1 MQRRQK
7 LEATSNSC
15 IFLTQLG
22 GGGGESDPVVIWR
35 SKASRCLHSFRDR
48 FDSFRYRTRPANVH
62 YFSNAKSSMTSDI
75 MSNIL
80 ACSN

>member
-1 MQRRQK
+1 MQRRKK

-15 IFLTQLG
+15 IFFNAA

-62 YFSNAKSSMTSDI
+62 YFSNAKSSMTSDT